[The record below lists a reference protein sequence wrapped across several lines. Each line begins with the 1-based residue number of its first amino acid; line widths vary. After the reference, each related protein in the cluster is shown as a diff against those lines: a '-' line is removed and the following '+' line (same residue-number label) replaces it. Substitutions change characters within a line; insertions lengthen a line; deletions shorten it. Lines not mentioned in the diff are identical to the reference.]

1 MTVLRRQG
9 FCGWKFLS
17 SISRW
22 AMTDAKG
29 SQIRKSGEVM
39 TLSTDYKLQNQQMA
53 LKLGS
58 HCRTSSSEMLVPILA
73 DSIH

>member
-1 MTVLRRQG
+1 
-9 FCGWKFLS
+9 
-17 SISRW
+17 
-22 AMTDAKG
+22 MTDAKG